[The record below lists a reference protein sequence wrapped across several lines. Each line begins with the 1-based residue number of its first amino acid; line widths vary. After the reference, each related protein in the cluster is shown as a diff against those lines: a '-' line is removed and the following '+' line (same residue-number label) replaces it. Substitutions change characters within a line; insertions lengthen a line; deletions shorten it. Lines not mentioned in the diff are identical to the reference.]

1 MHHVCGIII
10 FVPGSKKLKTK
21 NVFYFRISL
30 PYSKNADVAELAD
43 APDLGSG
50 VTDVGVQVP
59 SSAPNLCVELFL
71 VPRIFYFPA
80 KPNHPSPLARSLWKG
95 LSPIKQST
103 GLFYLRLV
111 FIRTKFMRG
120 AIFSSAHILFPRK
133 TKSPFAFGSVSLE
146 GTLAYKTIHRIVL
159 LTARLHPHQIYAW
172 SYF

>member
-120 AIFSSAHILFPRK
+120 AIQPNKGCVLFWMYIENRHHLIGN
-133 TKSPFAFGSVSLE
+133 AGICL
-146 GTLAYKTIHRIVL
+146 
-159 LTARLHPHQIYAW
+159 
-172 SYF
+172 SYDS